1 MIEYGLNEGIPF
13 LPQGNLLMM
22 WGDTVSGNIDRYV
35 ERYFQPVLKFLP
47 TNTWNWNSTKRI
59 MKIGR
64 ATIDFRSADRPE
76 NWEGFGYHLI
86 FLNEAGI
93 ILQDPYLY
101 DNAVL
106 PMLMDFPNAKL
117 IAAGTPKGKKSKN
130 GQHKFFQ
137 LYENGIRDKVN
148 YRVLRYSSYDN
159 PFIPKSEIDLLASIY
174 DEQNRKQEIFGE
186 FIDMTEK
193 AFLYA
198 FNKDKHTGPAIKA
211 NPHLPLLVSFDFNVE
226 PMTAIIGQKPDIKT
240 FIVFDEVSIP
250 SGSTPEVCDI
260 ITAKYPHF
268 KFKIDVTGDATGQSR
283 TSMIRGNVNHY
294 KIIKEKLELTDRQL
308 LVPKVN
314 PSILNSR
321 VLCNSLLQNVKITI
335 TENCVQTI
343 HDCTYA
349 VVDDDGELVKT
360 NIEGLHKLDA
370 LRYGLEAAFPNFL
383 TKPHIYQ

>member
-1 MIEYGLNEGIPF
+1 MIEYGLNEDVPY
-13 LPQGNLLMM
+13 LPSGEIFMM

-35 ERYFQPVLKFLP
+35 ERYFQPILKHLP
-47 TNTWNWNSTKRI
+47 LNIWNWNSTKRV

-117 IAAGTPKGKKSKN
+117 IAAGTPKGKKAKN

-137 LYENGIRDKVN
+137 LWENGTRDKVN
-148 YRVLRYSSYDN
+148 YRLLRYSSYDN
-159 PFIPKSEIDLLASIY
+159 PFIAKSEIDLLASIY

-198 FNKDKHTGPAIKA
+198 FNKDKHTGPTVQA
-211 NPHLPLLVSFDFNVE
+211 NPFLPLLVSFDFNVE
-226 PMTAIIGQKPDIKT
+226 PMTAIIAQKPDIKT
-240 FIVFDEVSIP
+240 LIVFDEVSIP

-268 KFKIDVTGDATGQSR
+268 KFKIDVTGDATGQNR
-283 TSMIRGNVNHY
+283 TSMIKGNVNHY
-294 KIIKEKLELTDRQL
+294 KIIKEKFELTDKQL

-335 TENCVQTI
+335 TENCIQTI

-349 VVDDDGELVKT
+349 VVDDDGDLVKT

-370 LRYGLEAAFPNFL
+370 FRYALESAFPHFL